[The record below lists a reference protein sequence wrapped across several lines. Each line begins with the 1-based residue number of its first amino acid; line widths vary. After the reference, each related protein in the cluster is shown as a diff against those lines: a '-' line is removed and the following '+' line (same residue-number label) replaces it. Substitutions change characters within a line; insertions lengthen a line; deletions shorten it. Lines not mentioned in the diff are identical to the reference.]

1 MKLKDSVAFITGA
14 NRGLGLSF
22 VRALKAAGAK
32 KIYAAARDPA
42 TVTEPGVIPVKL
54 DVTKPEQVAAAVA
67 LAGDATLVINN
78 AGIARVMGFLDP
90 AAAENVRDMY
100 ETNVFGLIDVSRAFA
115 PVLKENGG
123 GALLNVLSVASW
135 MNGGILSIYASS
147 KSAAWGVTNG
157 LREELKAQG
166 TQVTGLHVGFMDTDM
181 TKGFDVEKI
190 GPDEVARLTLEQM
203 EHGALEVVAD
213 EISKNV
219 KAGLSQ
225 GLYLNPPSRP
235 IPQE

>member
-1 MKLKDSVAFITGA
+1 MNLKDTVAFVTGA

-22 VRALKAAGAK
+22 VRALKTAGVK
-32 KIYAAARDPA
+32 KIYAAARDPLSI
-42 TVTEPGVIPVKL
+42 TEPGVIAVKL
-54 DVTKPEQVAAAVA
+54 DVTKPEQAAAA
-67 LAGDATLVINN
+67 AELASDATLVINN
-78 AGIARVMGFLDP
+78 AGIAKVMGFLDP
-90 AAAENVRDMY
+90 AAIENMRDTY
-100 ETNVFGLIDVSRAFA
+100 ETNVFGIVHVSRAFA
-115 PVLKENGG
+115 PVLKKNGG

-135 MNGGILSIYASS
+135 MNGGLLSVYASS

-181 TKGFDVEKI
+181 TKGFDVDKI

-203 EHGALEVVAD
+203 EQGALEVVAD

-225 GLYLNPPSRP
+225 GFYLNPPARP

>member
-54 DVTKPEQVAAAVA
+54 DVTKPEQVAAAAA

>member
-1 MKLKDSVAFITGA
+1 MKIKDSVAFVTGA

-32 KIYAAARDPA
+32 KIYAAARDPS

-54 DVTKPEQVAAAVA
+54 DVTKPEEAEAAAA

-78 AGIARVMGFLDP
+78 AGIARVMGFLAPD
-90 AAAENVRDMY
+90 AMDNVRDMY
-100 ETNVFGLIDVSRAFA
+100 ETNVFGVINVTRAFA

-123 GALLNVLSVASW
+123 GGLLNVLSVASW

-157 LREELKAQG
+157 LRQELKGQG
-166 TQVTGLHVGFMDTDM
+166 TQVTALHVGFMDTDM
-181 TKGFDVEKI
+181 TRGFEVDKI
-190 GPDEVARLTLEQM
+190 GPDEVARLTLEEM
-203 EHGALEVVAD
+203 DGGALEVSAD
-213 EISKNV
+213 EISKTV
-219 KAGLSQ
+219 KAALSQ
-225 GLYLNPPSRP
+225 GLYLNPPERP

>member
-1 MKLKDSVAFITGA
+1 MKIKDSVAFITGA

-42 TVTEPGVIPVKL
+42 TITEPGVIPVKL
-54 DVTKPEQVAAAVA
+54 DVTKPEQVAAAAA

-90 AAAENVRDMY
+90 AAMQSVRDIY

-115 PVLKENGG
+115 PILKENGG

-157 LREELKAQG
+157 LRQELKGQG

-181 TKGFDVEKI
+181 TKGFEVDKI
-190 GPDEVARLTLEQM
+190 GPDEVARLTLQQM
-203 EHGALEVVAD
+203 EDGALEVSAD
-213 EISKNV
+213 EISKTV
-219 KAGLSQ
+219 KAGLSL
-225 GLYLNPPSRP
+225 GLYLNPPERP
-235 IPQE
+235 IAQE